1 MIQLQLPS
9 ERATADRSRLI
20 QFCLLCGAISGPLAV
35 LVITIDG
42 SCVQATHPSRKW
54 SVISAWVRTP
64 GF

>member
-20 QFCLLCGAISGPLAV
+20 QLFLLCGAISGPLAV

-42 SCVQATHPSRKW
+42 
-54 SVISAWVRTP
+54 
-64 GF
+64 FLY